1 MKYLKRFNESLE
13 DYDEIVDELNDMLI
27 SLEQDNPESEYLS
40 DVSRFTYQNDKLLS
54 IDARIWKNGPFFS
67 DENLEEIKPVIK
79 QMVSYINGTMEFSE
93 IALCINY
100 WDEEGE
106 NEKKLI
112 LLHLDGYKNQEIYDS
127 LIDYDTIVEIKLKFI
142 V

>member
-13 DYDEIVDELNDMLI
+13 DYDYIVDELNDMLI
-27 SLEQDNPESEYLS
+27 SLRQDNPESEYLS

-79 QMVSYINGTMEFSE
+79 QMVSYINGTMEFDH
-93 IALCINY
+93 IVLLVNY
-100 WDEEGE
+100 WDEEGSE
-106 NEKKLI
+106 DTSYFEYSES
-112 LLHLDGYKNQEIYDS
+112 GYDS
-127 LIDYDTIVEIKLKFI
+127 LVDYETIVSIKLKF
-142 V
+142 VK

>member
-13 DYDEIVDELNDMLI
+13 DYDDIVDELNDMLI

-79 QMVSYINGTMEFSE
+79 QMVSYINGTMEFDH
-93 IALCINY
+93 IVLLVNY
-100 WDEEGE
+100 WDEEGSE
-106 NEKKLI
+106 DTSYFEYSES
-112 LLHLDGYKNQEIYDS
+112 GYDS
-127 LIDYDTIVEIKLKFI
+127 LVDYETIVSIKLKF
-142 V
+142 VK